1 MVANRPQPL
10 TNRRVRRR
18 RGTRLGISLPQ
29 RRHLTSDVE
38 KQEPRH
44 KVRSEQEL
52 IDVIDAT
59 RKKVDATTKEI
70 SDFLEQMKK
79 RKQTSLERL

>member
-1 MVANRPQPL
+1 
-10 TNRRVRRR
+10 
-18 RGTRLGISLPQ
+18 
-29 RRHLTSDVE
+29 
-38 KQEPRH
+38 
-44 KVRSEQEL
+44 L